1 MLKGGEK
8 AGRGLRNEKKGAKR
22 RKKEK
27 RGPTFQFFL
36 SVSCFFF
43 FFFGPFYRDF
53 TSPQRLS
60 LHTAFSERDFVL
72 TEHAEGLSG

>member
-43 FFFGPFYRDF
+43 FFLVPFTVTLRRHSGF
-53 TSPQRLS
+53 PCTPLS
-60 LHTAFSERDFVL
+60 LKGTL
-72 TEHAEGLSG
+72 C